1 MLHTH
6 IDTATTVLPILHVG
20 PDNPA
25 QTLDSRDERH
35 HKIAQELLRVGRGEH
50 NSSNLTAIISV
61 FLWKLLPNFMNKKKA
76 GYYLP
81 R

>member
-6 IDTATTVLPILHVG
+6 IDTATTVLPIFHVG
-20 PDNPA
+20 PDNPV

-35 HKIAQELLRVGRGEH
+35 HKIAQELMRVGKQEH

-61 FLWKLLPNFMNKKKA
+61 SLEA
-76 GYYLP
+76 VA
-81 R
+81 